1 MMTRLLLLPLLILL
15 TACLR
20 SGSTTAIPSVAPV
33 DTTQTSAYPDPLTAT
48 TAYPEPTLEGPTVNA
63 ALPSQETIVS
73 PSAGAIR
80 GVLLDTEGKPVS
92 NIFVFLATVTP
103 GPTPDA
109 PIISFTL
116 DSPKGGTDAKGQF
129 VIKNV
134 PAGIYS
140 LAIWT
145 PATNALIPPPNG
157 KEGSAIQVEV
167 ISNRI
172 TDVGE
177 LRIVRPR

>member
-1 MMTRLLLLPLLILL
+1 MMTRLLLLLLLILL
-15 TACLR
+15 TACR

-33 DTTQTSAYPDPLTAT
+33 DAAQTSAYPDPSTAI
-48 TAYPEPTLEGPTVNA
+48 TAYPEPTLEGPTT
-63 ALPSQETIVS
+63 ALPLQETMVS
-73 PSAGAIR
+73 PSTGAIR

-103 GPTPDA
+103 GPTLDA

-116 DSPKGGTDAKGQF
+116 DSPKGSTDAKGQF

-140 LAIWT
+140 LAVWT

-167 ISNRI
+167 INNRI

>member
-1 MMTRLLLLPLLILL
+1 MPRLFLLPLLILL
-15 TACLR
+15 VAC
-20 SGSTTAIPSVAPV
+20 SQNGSTAATPSVAPV
-33 DTTQTSAYPDPLTAT
+33 ETAQTSAYPEPLAT
-48 TAYPEPTLEGPTVNA
+48 STAYPAPVVEGPTVTA
-63 ALPSQETIVS
+63 ALPLQETIVS
-73 PSAGAIR
+73 PSTGAIR

-116 DSPKGGTDAKGQF
+116 DSPKGSTDASGRF
-129 VIKNV
+129 IIRNV
-134 PAGIYS
+134 PAGVYS

-157 KEGSAIQVEV
+157 KEGSAIRVEV
-167 ISNRI
+167 VNNRI

>member
-1 MMTRLLLLPLLILL
+1 MPLRRQLIQTHRLQSRRTQSPRSKDRPLLCHYRRQLSVPQQE
-15 TACLR
+15 R
-20 SGSTTAIPSVAPV
+20 SG
-33 DTTQTSAYPDPLTAT
+33 
-48 TAYPEPTLEGPTVNA
+48 
-63 ALPSQETIVS
+63 
-73 PSAGAIR
+73 

-103 GPTPDA
+103 GPTLDA

-116 DSPKGGTDAKGQF
+116 DSPKGSTDAKGQF

-140 LAIWT
+140 LAVWT

-167 ISNRI
+167 INNRI